1 MERRLTGEHGQVTHM
16 TEPWAPPA
24 KCPRRCRSSPPIFSP
39 PAVGT
44 VVVPMLALMQRHA
57 EAEAEE
63 AAAYARIQREE
74 EEEAQRMF
82 EAWMDNRWNE

>member
-1 MERRLTGEHGQVTHM
+1 MGAPGEV
-16 TEPWAPPA
+16 PAPLPLVV
-24 KCPRRCRSSPPIFSP
+24 PPIFSP